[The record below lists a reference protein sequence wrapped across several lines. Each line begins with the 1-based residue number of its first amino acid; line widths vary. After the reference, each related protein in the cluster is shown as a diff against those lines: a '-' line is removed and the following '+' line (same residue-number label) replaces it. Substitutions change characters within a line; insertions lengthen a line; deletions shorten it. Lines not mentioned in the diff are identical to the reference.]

1 MLTWMSDGDGLEQ
14 LRTLTEQV
22 AAADRQLAMLRSQRD
37 EEIARVCSNGTS
49 ERAAARAA
57 KVSPSYAHRAAK
69 HGRFARRVRA

>member
-49 ERAAARAA
+49 ERAAARVEQQLALQLVPEEPHPSSSS
-57 KVSPSYAHRAAK
+57 VSER
-69 HGRFARRVRA
+69 